1 MQNIGED
8 SWGVFHEQLPFLSDS
23 LDQPLQTSIRKLGKQ
38 PSLHH

>member
-1 MQNIGED
+1 MQNIVED

-23 LDQPLQTSIRKLGKQ
+23 VDQQLQTSIRNFGKQ